1 MSRYTRQKFF
11 KKHGGKIILCVVG
24 LLLVGLLLIKVF
36 SDPHAGH
43 DHSAGD
49 SHTDSTSQSGDSHA
63 GHDHSN
69 YDIGKSYAVNQSQ
82 DGTYTVIGR
91 TPHNEDITICKGL
104 ATKPACGK
112 VNNSVLLVGDTA
124 NANVSDRWAILFN
137 GMTGKVSDRFSSCLA
152 TSGTAV
158 VVGTN
163 NGTVVEVKD
172 AFTGTVHSTT
182 ALPGASAPDNRS
194 IIQKTAWAENGDL
207 IVTYLAGDAVKT
219 HNVKMPQ
226 K

>member
-43 DHSAGD
+43 DHSA
-49 SHTDSTSQSGDSHA
+49 SGQQGADAHA
-63 GHDHSN
+63 GHDHSS
-69 YDIGKSYAVNQSQ
+69 YDIGKSYTVTENAN
-82 DGTYTVIGR
+82 GTYSVSALS
-91 TPHNEDITICKGL
+91 PHNEKIVIADNLT
-104 ATKPACGK
+104 AKPACAK
-112 VNNSVLLVGDTA
+112 INNSVLLVGDTA
-124 NANVSDRWAILFN
+124 NAEVSARWAILCN
-137 GMTGKVSDRFSSCLA
+137 GMTGQVSQRYDSCLA
-152 TSGTAV
+152 TQGTAV

-163 NGTVVEVKD
+163 NGATVVVKD

-194 IIQKTAWAENGDL
+194 IIQKTDWAENGDL